1 MLMGMTVG
9 KREVGWIIRHRMTTG
24 SDTYPGIGYRE
35 VGLGDFGHGDVLD
48 RVPLSLRT
56 GGIQRILQFHIRI
69 QRIVF
74 RRSLLLRHTII

>member
-1 MLMGMTVG
+1 
-9 KREVGWIIRHRMTTG
+9 MTTG
-24 SDTYPGIGYRE
+24 GDTYTGIGNRE

-74 RRSLLLRHTII
+74 RRGLLLRHTII

>member
-9 KREVGWIIRHRMTTG
+9 KREVGWIVRHRMTTG
-24 SDTYPGIGYRE
+24 GDTYPGIGNRE

-56 GGIQRILQFHIRI
+56 GGIKGILQLHIGI
-69 QRIVF
+69 QRIIL
-74 RRSLLLRHTII
+74 RRSLLLGHTII

>member
-1 MLMGMTVG
+1 
-9 KREVGWIIRHRMTTG
+9 MTTG
-24 SDTYPGIGYRE
+24 GNANPGIGYRE

-48 RVPLSLRT
+48 RVPLRLRT